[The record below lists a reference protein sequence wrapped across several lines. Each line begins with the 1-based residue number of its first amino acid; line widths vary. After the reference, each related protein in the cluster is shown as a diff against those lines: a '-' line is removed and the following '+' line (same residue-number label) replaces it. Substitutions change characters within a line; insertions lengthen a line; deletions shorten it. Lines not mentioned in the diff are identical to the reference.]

1 MQYKE
6 INYRIFFHYKPPL
19 RSISHIAEMIPI
31 AVTGL
36 SLRNIDIFKI
46 LSNYKI
52 KSISF
57 SMISLYFIYNYNV
70 FGEFK
75 GFPYSGIKQNIAGI
89 CLFIS
94 FSLIP
99 FNTFKNRII
108 INYINV
114 ITRYTG
120 GIYYLQIFTYYIL
133 RRIKFLNQRPFFMC
147 FIIYIFGYLICT
159 FFSKLFRNN
168 RLKYLFI

>member
-1 MQYKE
+1 M
-6 INYRIFFHYKPPL
+6 
-19 RSISHIAEMIPI
+19 MPI

-36 SLRNIDIFKI
+36 TLRNIDIFKI
-46 LSNYKI
+46 LSKKKI

-70 FGEFK
+70 FGQFK
-75 GFPYSGIKQNIAGI
+75 GFPYSGIKQNLAGI

-99 FNTFKNRII
+99 LNTLKNRII
-108 INYINV
+108 INNIKV
-114 ITRYTG
+114 ITKYTG
-120 GIYYLQIFTYYIL
+120 GIYYLQLINFYIL

-147 FIIYIFGYLICT
+147 FIIYFFGYLICT
-159 FFSKLFRNN
+159 LFTKLFRNN